1 MFKLSPLLKFVL
13 YLGFVSFCVI
23 YLTKDRLDEKS
34 RYMLIGL
41 LVVPYIFTDQI
52 NNYTDVSSSLANFKI
67 NKVMPINKNIIEA
80 APITPPINSQQ
91 PKIENYEDVKNIN
104 IENELKEK
112 NSEKVDEN
120 KLTDNNK
127 KVIENFSNN
136 DISKIITLL
145 QNVQQAQTSSPTTP
159 IDLSTLKITNTPG
172 LQPLGANGDGLT
184 NEWDQDYV
192 LLNTHKWGPSLN
204 PPPVCVTDKK
214 CPVCPSLTSGYP
226 LSLKDFDSSRKV
238 TTGVK
243 ANTPAMN
250 A

>member
-1 MFKLSPLLKFVL
+1 MFELYPLLKFVI
-13 YLGFVSFCVI
+13 YIGFVSFCVI

-34 RYMLIGL
+34 RYLLIGL

-52 NNYTDVSSSLANFKI
+52 NNYTDVSSALLEFKS
-67 NKVMPINKNIIEA
+67 NKVIPNNKNVVTA
-80 APITPPINSQQ
+80 APVISQ

-104 IENELKEK
+104 VENELKVK
-112 NSEKVDEN
+112 NNN
-120 KLTDNNK
+120 KL
-127 KVIENFSNN
+127 IENLTND
-136 DISKIITLL
+136 DISKIVTLL
-145 QNVQQAQTSSPTTP
+145 QNVQQAQTTSPTTP
-159 IDLSTLKITNTPG
+159 IDLTKVKITNAPS

-192 LLNTHKWGPSLN
+192 LLNTDKWGPALN

-226 LSLKDFDSSRKV
+226 LSVKEFDASRKV
-238 TTGVK
+238 TSGVS

>member
-1 MFKLSPLLKFVL
+1 MFKLSPLLKFVI
-13 YLGFVSFCVI
+13 YIGFVSFCVI

-34 RYMLIGL
+34 RYLLIGL

-52 NNYTDVSSSLANFKI
+52 NNYTDVSSSLLEFKS
-67 NKVMPINKNIIEA
+67 NKVIPNNKNVISA
-80 APITPPINSQQ
+80 APVNPISQ

-104 IENELKEK
+104 VENELKVK
-112 NSEKVDEN
+112 NNN
-120 KLTDNNK
+120 KL
-127 KVIENFSNN
+127 IEHLTND
-136 DISKIITLL
+136 DISKIVTLL
-145 QNVQQAQTSSPTTP
+145 QNVQQAQTTSPTTP
-159 IDLSTLKITNTPG
+159 IDLSKVKVTNAPS
-172 LQPLGANGDGLT
+172 LQPLGANGNGLT

-192 LLNTHKWGPSLN
+192 LLNTDKWGPALN

-226 LSLKDFDSSRKV
+226 LSVRDFDSSRKV
-238 TTGVK
+238 TSGVS

>member
-1 MFKLSPLLKFVL
+1 MFKLSPLLKFVI
-13 YLGFVSFCVI
+13 YVGFVSFCVI

-34 RYMLIGL
+34 RYLLISL

-52 NNYTDVSSSLANFKI
+52 NNYTDVSSSLLEFKS
-67 NKVMPINKNIIEA
+67 NKVIPNNKNVVTA
-80 APITPPINSQQ
+80 APVNPISQ

-104 IENELKEK
+104 VENELKV
-112 NSEKVDEN
+112 NNNN
-120 KLTDNNK
+120 KL
-127 KVIENFSNN
+127 IENLTND
-136 DISKIITLL
+136 DISKIVTLL
-145 QNVQQAQTSSPTTP
+145 QNVQQAQTTSPTTP
-159 IDLSTLKITNTPG
+159 IDLTKVKVTNAPS
-172 LQPLGANGDGLT
+172 LQPLGANGNGLT

-192 LLNTHKWGPSLN
+192 LLNTEKWGPSLN

-226 LSLKDFDSSRKV
+226 LSVREFDASRKV
-238 TTGVK
+238 TAGVS

>member
-1 MFKLSPLLKFVL
+1 MFKLSPLLKFVI
-13 YLGFVSFCVI
+13 YIGFVSFCVI

-34 RYMLIGL
+34 RYLLIAL

-52 NNYTDVSSSLANFKI
+52 NNYTDVSSSLLEFKS
-67 NKVMPINKNIIEA
+67 NKVIPNNKNVVTA
-80 APITPPINSQQ
+80 APVIPTSQ

-104 IENELKEK
+104 VENELKV
-112 NSEKVDEN
+112 NNNNN
-120 KLTDNNK
+120 KL
-127 KVIENFSNN
+127 IENLTND
-136 DISKIITLL
+136 DISKIVTLL
-145 QNVQQAQTSSPTTP
+145 QNVQQAQTTSPTTP
-159 IDLSTLKITNTPG
+159 IDLTKLKVTNAPS
-172 LQPLGANGDGLT
+172 LQPLGANGNGLT

-192 LLNTHKWGPSLN
+192 LLNTEKWGPALN

-226 LSLKDFDSSRKV
+226 LSVKDFDASRKV
-238 TTGVK
+238 TSGVS

>member
-13 YLGFVSFCVI
+13 YIGFVSFCVI

-67 NKVMPINKNIIEA
+67 NKVMPNNKNIIEA
-80 APITPPINSQQ
+80 APIISSNNSQQ

-112 NSEKVDEN
+112 NN
-120 KLTDNNK
+120 KKLDDNK
-127 KVIENFSNN
+127 KVIENFSND

-159 IDLSTLKITNTPG
+159 VDLSTLKITNTPS

-192 LLNTHKWGPSLN
+192 LLNTYKWGPSLN

-238 TTGVK
+238 TTGVS
-243 ANTPAMN
+243 ANIPAMN

>member
-1 MFKLSPLLKFVL
+1 MFKLSPLLKFVI
-13 YLGFVSFCVI
+13 YIGFVSFCVI

-34 RYMLIGL
+34 RYLLIGL

-52 NNYTDVSSSLANFKI
+52 NNYTDVSSSLLEFKS
-67 NKVMPINKNIIEA
+67 NKVIPNNKNITTA
-80 APITPPINSQQ
+80 APVISQ

-104 IENELKEK
+104 VENELKVK
-112 NSEKVDEN
+112 NNN
-120 KLTDNNK
+120 KL
-127 KVIENFSNN
+127 IENLTND
-136 DISKIITLL
+136 DISKIVTLL
-145 QNVQQAQTSSPTTP
+145 QNVQQAQTTSPTTP
-159 IDLSTLKITNTPG
+159 IDLTNVKITNAPS
-172 LQPLGANGDGLT
+172 LQPLGANGNGLT

-192 LLNTHKWGPSLN
+192 LLNTDKWGPALN

-226 LSLKDFDSSRKV
+226 LSVKEFDSSRKI
-238 TTGVK
+238 TSGVS